1 MNRLPLV
8 IGLAVTLFM
17 TIQAKP
23 LNEYI
28 TSTAFKSAAGIEF
41 NTATYAPQGLD
52 TAIEVHQGGQ
62 DGGGSLW

>member
-17 TIQAKP
+17 TIQANP
-23 LNEYI
+23 LNEHI
-28 TSTAFKSAAGIEF
+28 TSTAFKSAAGTEF
-41 NTATYAPQGLD
+41 NAATYAPQGLD
-52 TAIEVHQGGQ
+52 TAIEAHQGGR